1 MQALLHNPPLLILDE
16 PTVGVDLILREAI
29 WKHLELLCSN
39 GLTVIVTTHYIEEAK
54 TALRVGFMRSGR
66 LLAEESPQE
75 LLRKHQLI
83 TLEAVFLKLSQIDEE
98 LNANNSL
105 TNLMSITEE
114 DSDIFDNNNDD
125 NKTGII
131 LKVFKAVDVN
141 RADALNN
148 HNSNGYLSSSPS
160 KIDISMRRYSRRQSI
175 ANGLIQLRQE
185 TIISDTN
192 FCYRLFALTLK
203 NFKQMSRNLML
214 LLFFVLLPSVEIS
227 LLIIC
232 VGRDVNNIAVAVFN
246 AEKSFPGSELFLSSI
261 DRNRLNLIRYKTL
274 DLAIEAVKQN
284 EVWAVV
290 YFKPRFSKNFIT
302 RMIAPLPT
310 NETVDSGSI
319 QLRIDM
325 SNQVIGS
332 QIKKYISEA
341 FDTFV
346 GKLKDRY
353 GDSLD
358 KLKPVIKV
366 GQPLYGDND
375 SSFGSFVAPGC
386 LIVVAYFATTVVTC
400 HLLIKERSDGLVE
413 RSLVAGVRPLEFVI
427 SHIILQLFLLT
438 LQVGLKLI
446 LAFMVFSIPN
456 YGSVILASSLTFLQ
470 GMCGLMFGLMLSA
483 VCPDEI
489 YATTLCIGAFFPTVI
504 VGGILWPLESMP
516 FWLKY
521 ISQVMPST
529 LAIESLRSILMRG
542 WGLEHIQVWMGFLVT
557 FFWLLFF
564 LVNALTFFIK
574 KL

>member
-353 GDSLD
+353 GESLD